1 MSRPRIYTD
10 EQRKQKKKE
19 WREANR
25 EKEKERLK
33 KYRDENKE
41 KEKERLKK
49 YRSTEN
55 GIKSYRISKWKYRGM
70 IHDDFDSV
78 YEIYIHTTN
87 CDYCGCEFTKNNCR
101 CLDHDHSI
109 KDFNNV
115 RGILCNRCNLRD
127 VLK

>member
-78 YEIYIHTTN
+78 YEIYFHTWN
-87 CDYCGCEFTKNNCR
+87 CEYCGCEFKNTKDR
-101 CLDHDHSI
+101 CLDHNHETGE
-109 KDFNNV
+109 V
-115 RGILCNRCNLRD
+115 RAILCNRCNVLD